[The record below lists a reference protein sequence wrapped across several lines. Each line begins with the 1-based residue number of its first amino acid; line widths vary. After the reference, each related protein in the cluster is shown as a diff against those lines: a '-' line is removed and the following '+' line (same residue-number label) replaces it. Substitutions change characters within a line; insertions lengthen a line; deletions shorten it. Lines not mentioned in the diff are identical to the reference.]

1 MRRTYHSG
9 HRHSGKAAARL
20 ALAGAVMAAMLAG
33 CGADEDEAAVS
44 GSVQEQE
51 ETVETAD
58 AAANETAPQTQ
69 DSSGVEIADIDEE
82 TRQQLT
88 AELLEE
94 NEKDT
99 SVMEIERA
107 TRGCVFGV
115 PADFRESEETP
126 GLYVTER
133 YPIDASMIYY
143 EVLDRDVSMQLLTEE
158 QFREQAEENLSAAY
172 GEDITVQV
180 ESFENVEISGYPAF
194 RILCSYEVSGLT
206 VTQLEYAIN
215 ADKSYMI
222 TYTQTSEMDRMEE
235 YKASAATIKVR

>member
-1 MRRTYHSG
+1 MRRTYHNG

-58 AAANETAPQTQ
+58 ETAPQTQ

-88 AELLEE
+88 EELLEE

-115 PADFRESEETP
+115 PAGFQESEETP

-180 ESFENVEISGYPAF
+180 ESFEDVEISGYPAF